1 MEGEVKPEAQGEEAE
16 ALEATTSVPPSQDR
30 PPSAVSRDSQGRPFQ
45 PEAGQTSPTSDV
57 GEIEGRVPTAP
68 HLPSPERTGT
78 TLEGTMSNSALV
90 SCWSTHSPPVLCVLS
105 GSDFQLT
112 PGLTVSTS
120 LF

>member
-90 SCWSTHSPPVLCVLS
+90 SWGMGGMGRAFRDKGWGRRGGMFRDVQRE
-105 GSDFQLT
+105 GRR
-112 PGLTVSTS
+112 
-120 LF
+120 